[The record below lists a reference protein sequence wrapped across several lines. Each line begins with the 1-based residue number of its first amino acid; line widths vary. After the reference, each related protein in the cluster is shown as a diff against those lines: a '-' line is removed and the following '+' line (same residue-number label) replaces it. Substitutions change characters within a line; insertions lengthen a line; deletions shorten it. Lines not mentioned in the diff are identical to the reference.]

1 MGCCESSNE
10 YILHMEDSELKRL
23 RKERIYLYGIIK
35 KAAGT
40 EKINGMTA
48 QMAARR
54 IDKIDDRIYRLTG
67 SY

>member
-10 YILHMEDSELKRL
+10 YVIHKENIELKKL
-23 RKERIYLYGIIK
+23 RKERIYLYGIIR

-54 IDKIDDRIYRLTG
+54 IDKIDARIYRLTG